1 MSNEKMKKESEKKMS
16 KEKKKFT
23 DCPDSSIIVDNDIEI
38 IGEED
43 FNGCPIMRMNI
54 DTGEVSFLLSYLEN
68 INNTLKDKPDMT
80 TIPHEDHILR
90 RIDKNGNETIPTLKG
105 DVERA
110 LEMVSKMYD
119 IISPLSLNY
128 YFPNGYKNSST
139 YKRVK
144 KIIELNEEYKKNEKR
159 GVLPL

>member
-23 DCPDSSIIVDNDIEI
+23 DCPDSSIIFDNDIEI

-54 DTGEVSFLLSYLEN
+54 NEGEVGFLLSYLEN

-80 TIPHEDHILR
+80 SIPHEDHILR
-90 RIDKNGNETIPTLKG
+90 SIDKNGNETIPTLKG

-110 LEMVSKMYD
+110 LDMVSKMCD
-119 IISPLSLNY
+119 IIFPLSSNY
-128 YFPNGYKNSST
+128 YSPGVEKSST
-139 YKRVK
+139 YKVFKNAK
-144 KIIELNEEYKKNEKR
+144 KRLFVINKEKR

>member
-1 MSNEKMKKESEKKMS
+1 MN

-54 DTGEVSFLLSYLEN
+54 NVGEVSFLLSYLEN
-68 INNTLKDKPDMT
+68 INNTLKDKPNMKSNQHD
-80 TIPHEDHILR
+80 DHGYC
-90 RIDKNGNETIPTLKG
+90 RIDKNGNQTIPTLKE
-105 DVERA
+105 DVESA

-128 YFPNGYKNSST
+128 KYPNGYKNSSD
-139 YKRVK
+139 YKRIK

>member
-1 MSNEKMKKESEKKMS
+1 MN

-23 DCPDSSIIVDNDIEI
+23 DCPDSSIIFDNDIEI

-54 DTGEVSFLLSYLEN
+54 NEGEVGFLLSYLEN

-110 LEMVSKMYD
+110 LDMVSKMCD
-119 IISPLSLNY
+119 IIFPLSLNY
-128 YFPNGYKNSST
+128 KYPNGYKNSSD
-139 YKRVK
+139 YKRIK

>member
-1 MSNEKMKKESEKKMS
+1 MN
-16 KEKKKFT
+16 KEKKQFH
-23 DCPDSSIIVDNDIEI
+23 DSSIIVDSDIEI
-38 IGEED
+38 IGEEKL
-43 FNGCPIMRMNI
+43 NSSPIMRMNI
-54 DTGEVSFLLSYLEN
+54 NEGEVGFLLSYLEN

-90 RIDKNGNETIPTLKG
+90 RIDKNGNQTIPTLKE
-105 DVERA
+105 DVESA

-128 YFPNGYKNSST
+128 YSPGVEKSST
-139 YKRVK
+139 YKVFKNAK
-144 KIIELNEEYKKNEKR
+144 KRLFIINKEKR

>member
-1 MSNEKMKKESEKKMS
+1 MN

-23 DCPDSSIIVDNDIEI
+23 DCPDSSIIFDNDIEI

-54 DTGEVSFLLSYLEN
+54 NEGEVGFLLSYLEN

-80 TIPHEDHILR
+80 SIPHEDHILC

-110 LEMVSKMYD
+110 LDMVSKMCD
-119 IISPLSLNY
+119 IIFPLSSNY
-128 YFPNGYKNSST
+128 YSPGVEKSST
-139 YKRVK
+139 YKVFKNAK
-144 KIIELNEEYKKNEKR
+144 KRLFVINKEKR